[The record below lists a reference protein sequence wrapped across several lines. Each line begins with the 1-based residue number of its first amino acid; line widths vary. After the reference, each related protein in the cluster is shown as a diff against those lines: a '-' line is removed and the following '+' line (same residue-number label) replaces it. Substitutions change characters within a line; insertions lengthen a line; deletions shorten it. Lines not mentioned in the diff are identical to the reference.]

1 MRASAN
7 RRRFAALTCLA
18 LVPTLGAC
26 QAHMDLT
33 VHEEGTYDAVIRMVD
48 NTSSQITSTSQCK
61 QLASSL
67 RSSIATNKG
76 SEIKVKSIKGDEGIG
91 CEFTFKSIP
100 VATAATKPAPN
111 ASAASTAN
119 ASANANASASPTGA
133 TNALV
138 WRQGNKIFVRIPGVN
153 TDGDSDAAGASPSA
167 STSTGANGSN
177 GSAGS
182 SGSGSSGGSSK
193 SGGSDDV
200 VEKYKSLI
208 DTKLTVTFPGA
219 VIDAGGGKVQGH
231 KVTWS
236 GPQILATGV
245 SASGYAIGDGGM
257 PWYSASRPWAW
268 LIVGSVFA
276 LTAFGFWRRRRARS

>member
-1 MRASAN
+1 
-7 RRRFAALTCLA
+7 
-18 LVPTLGAC
+18 
-26 QAHMDLT
+26 MDLT

-138 WRQGNKIFVRIPGVN
+138 WRQGNKVFVRIPG
-153 TDGDSDAAGASPSA
+153 
-167 STSTGANGSN
+167 
-177 GSAGS
+177 
-182 SGSGSSGGSSK
+182 
-193 SGGSDDV
+193 
-200 VEKYKSLI
+200 
-208 DTKLTVTFPGA
+208 
-219 VIDAGGGKVQGH
+219 GKH
-231 KVTWS
+231 
-236 GPQILATGV
+236 
-245 SASGYAIGDGGM
+245 
-257 PWYSASRPWAW
+257 
-268 LIVGSVFA
+268 
-276 LTAFGFWRRRRARS
+276 

>member
-1 MRASAN
+1 
-7 RRRFAALTCLA
+7 
-18 LVPTLGAC
+18 
-26 QAHMDLT
+26 MDLT
-33 VHEEGTYDAVIRMVD
+33 VHQEGTYDAVIRMVD

-100 VATAATKPAPN
+100 VATAATKPAPS

-119 ASANANASASPTGA
+119 GSANANASANASASPAGV

-138 WRQGNKIFVRIPGVN
+138 WRQGNKVFVRIPGVN
-153 TDGDSDAAGASPSA
+153 TDGNSEAATASPSA
-167 STSTGANGSN
+167 GASTSSGGSSGSGNSAGSN

-182 SGSGSSGGSSK
+182 AGSGSGSSNGSGK
-193 SGGSDDV
+193 SGGGDDV

-245 SASGYAIGDGGM
+245 SASGYAIGNGGM
-257 PWYSASRPWAW
+257 PWYSA
-268 LIVGSVFA
+268 
-276 LTAFGFWRRRRARS
+276 

>member
-1 MRASAN
+1 
-7 RRRFAALTCLA
+7 
-18 LVPTLGAC
+18 
-26 QAHMDLT
+26 MDLT

-119 ASANANASASPTGA
+119 ASANASASPAGV

-138 WRQGNKIFVRIPGVN
+138 WRQGNKVFVRIPGVN
-153 TDGDSDAAGASPSA
+153 TDGNSESASPNAGAS
-167 STSTGANGSN
+167 TGSNGSSSSNGSN

-257 PWYSASRPWAW
+257 PWYSASRPWSW

>member
-1 MRASAN
+1 
-7 RRRFAALTCLA
+7 
-18 LVPTLGAC
+18 
-26 QAHMDLT
+26 MDLT
-33 VHEEGTYDAVIRMVD
+33 VHQEGTYDAVIRMVD

-76 SEIKVKSIKGDEGIG
+76 SEIKVKSINGDEGIG

-100 VATAATKPAPN
+100 IATAATKPAPS

-119 ASANANASASPTGA
+119 ASANASASPAGT

-138 WRQGNKIFVRIPGVN
+138 WRQGNKVFVRIPGVN
-153 TDGDSDAAGASPSA
+153 TDGDSESASPSA
-167 STSTGANGSN
+167 SAGSGGSN

-182 SGSGSSGGSSK
+182 SGSSGSGSGNSGTSGGSSQSDGSSGSNK

-208 DTKLTVTFPGA
+208 DTKLTVTYPGA

-231 KVTWS
+231 KVTWG
-236 GPQILATGV
+236 GPQRLASGV

-257 PWYSASRPWAW
+257 PWYSASRPWAR

-276 LTAFGFWRRRRARS
+276 LTVFGFWRRRRAHTS

>member
-1 MRASAN
+1 
-7 RRRFAALTCLA
+7 
-18 LVPTLGAC
+18 
-26 QAHMDLT
+26 MDLT
-33 VHEEGTYDAVIRMVD
+33 VHQEGTYDAVIRMVD

-76 SEIKVKSIKGDEGIG
+76 SEIKVKSINGDEGIG

-119 ASANANASASPTGA
+119 ASANAKASASPTGA

-138 WRQGNKIFVRIPGVN
+138 WRQGNKVFVRIPGVN
-153 TDGDSDAAGASPSA
+153 TDGDSEAAGASPSA
-167 STSTGANGSN
+167 STSAGSGSGNSAGSNGSN
-177 GSAGS
+177 GSAGSAGSGSS

-257 PWYSASRPWAW
+257 PWYSASRPWSW

-276 LTAFGFWRRRRARS
+276 LTVFGFWRRRRARS

>member
-1 MRASAN
+1 
-7 RRRFAALTCLA
+7 
-18 LVPTLGAC
+18 
-26 QAHMDLT
+26 MDLT
-33 VHEEGTYDAVIRMVD
+33 VHQEGTYDAVIRMVD

-76 SEIKVKSIKGDEGIG
+76 SEIKVKSINGDEGIG

-100 VATAATKPAPN
+100 VATAATKTAPN
-111 ASAASTAN
+111 ASAASTTN
-119 ASANANASASPTGA
+119 GSANASASPAGV

-138 WRQGNKIFVRIPGVN
+138 WRQGNKVFVRIPGVN
-153 TDGDSDAAGASPSA
+153 TDGNSEAASPSA
-167 STSTGANGSN
+167 GASTGSGGSSGSN

-182 SGSGSSGGSSK
+182 AGSGSGSSNGSGK
-193 SGGSDDV
+193 SGSGDDV

-245 SASGYAIGDGGM
+245 SASGYAIGNGGM
-257 PWYSASRPWAW
+257 PWYSASRPWSW

-276 LTAFGFWRRRRARS
+276 LTAFGFWRRRRAHTS

>member
-1 MRASAN
+1 
-7 RRRFAALTCLA
+7 
-18 LVPTLGAC
+18 
-26 QAHMDLT
+26 MDLT

-119 ASANANASASPTGA
+119 ASANANASASPAGT

-138 WRQGNKIFVRIPGVN
+138 WRQGNKVFVRIPGVN
-153 TDGDSDAAGASPSA
+153 TDGNSEAASPSA
-167 STSTGANGSN
+167 GAST
-177 GSAGS
+177 
-182 SGSGSSGGSSK
+182 SSGGSSK

-245 SASGYAIGDGGM
+245 SASGYAIGNGGM

>member
-1 MRASAN
+1 
-7 RRRFAALTCLA
+7 
-18 LVPTLGAC
+18 
-26 QAHMDLT
+26 MDLT

-119 ASANANASASPTGA
+119 ASANAKASASPTGA

-153 TDGDSDAAGASPSA
+153 TDGDSEAAGASPSA
-167 STSTGANGSN
+167 STSAGSGSGNSAGSNGSN
-177 GSAGS
+177 GSAGSAGSGSS

-257 PWYSASRPWAW
+257 PWYSASRPWSW

-276 LTAFGFWRRRRARS
+276 LTAFGFWRRRRTHTS

>member
-1 MRASAN
+1 
-7 RRRFAALTCLA
+7 
-18 LVPTLGAC
+18 
-26 QAHMDLT
+26 MDLT

-138 WRQGNKIFVRIPGVN
+138 WRQGNKVFVRIPGVN
-153 TDGDSDAAGASPSA
+153 TGGDSEAAGASPSA
-167 STSTGANGSN
+167 STSTGANGS
-177 GSAGS
+177 S
-182 SGSGSSGGSSK
+182 GSSK

>member
-1 MRASAN
+1 
-7 RRRFAALTCLA
+7 
-18 LVPTLGAC
+18 
-26 QAHMDLT
+26 MDLT
-33 VHEEGTYDAVIRMVD
+33 VHQEGTYDAVIRMVD

-138 WRQGNKIFVRIPGVN
+138 WRQGNKVFVRIPGVN
-153 TDGDSDAAGASPSA
+153 TDGNSEAASPSA
-167 STSTGANGSN
+167 GAST
-177 GSAGS
+177 
-182 SGSGSSGGSSK
+182 SSGGSSK

-245 SASGYAIGDGGM
+245 SASGYAIGNGGM
-257 PWYSASRPWAW
+257 PWYSASRPWSW

-276 LTAFGFWRRRRARS
+276 LTAFGFWRRRRTRS

>member
-1 MRASAN
+1 
-7 RRRFAALTCLA
+7 
-18 LVPTLGAC
+18 
-26 QAHMDLT
+26 MDLT
-33 VHEEGTYDAVIRMVD
+33 VHQEGTYDAVIRMVD

-119 ASANANASASPTGA
+119 ASANANASASPTGV

-153 TDGDSDAAGASPSA
+153 TDGDSEAASPSA
-167 STSTGANGSN
+167 GAST
-177 GSAGS
+177 
-182 SGSGSSGGSSK
+182 SSGGSSK

-245 SASGYAIGDGGM
+245 SASGYAIGNGGM

>member
-1 MRASAN
+1 
-7 RRRFAALTCLA
+7 
-18 LVPTLGAC
+18 
-26 QAHMDLT
+26 MDLT

-138 WRQGNKIFVRIPGVN
+138 WRQGNKVFVRIPGVN
-153 TDGDSDAAGASPSA
+153 TDGNSEAASPSA
-167 STSTGANGSN
+167 GAST
-177 GSAGS
+177 
-182 SGSGSSGGSSK
+182 SSGGSSK

-245 SASGYAIGDGGM
+245 SASGYAIGNGGM

>member
-1 MRASAN
+1 
-7 RRRFAALTCLA
+7 
-18 LVPTLGAC
+18 
-26 QAHMDLT
+26 MDLT
-33 VHEEGTYDAVIRMVD
+33 VHQEGTYDAVIRMVD

-119 ASANANASASPTGA
+119 ASANANASASPTGV

-138 WRQGNKIFVRIPGVN
+138 WRQGNKVFVRIPGVN
-153 TDGDSDAAGASPSA
+153 TDGDSETASPSA
-167 STSTGANGSN
+167 GASTSSG
-177 GSAGS
+177 GS
-182 SGSGSSGGSSK
+182 SGSGNSAGSGSGSSNGSSK

-245 SASGYAIGDGGM
+245 SASGYAIGNGGM
-257 PWYSASRPWAW
+257 PWYSASRPWSW

-276 LTAFGFWRRRRARS
+276 LTAFGFWRRRRAHTS

>member
-1 MRASAN
+1 
-7 RRRFAALTCLA
+7 
-18 LVPTLGAC
+18 
-26 QAHMDLT
+26 MDLT

-119 ASANANASASPTGA
+119 ASANANASASPAGA

-138 WRQGNKIFVRIPGVN
+138 WRQGNKVFVRIPGVN
-153 TDGDSDAAGASPSA
+153 TDGNSEAAAASPGASAGSGSGNSA
-167 STSTGANGSN
+167 GSN

-182 SGSGSSGGSSK
+182 AGSGSGSSSK
-193 SGGSDDV
+193 SGSGDDV
-200 VEKYKSLI
+200 LEKYKSLI

-245 SASGYAIGDGGM
+245 SASGYAIGNGGM

>member
-1 MRASAN
+1 
-7 RRRFAALTCLA
+7 
-18 LVPTLGAC
+18 
-26 QAHMDLT
+26 MDLT

-119 ASANANASASPTGA
+119 ASANANASASPTGV

-138 WRQGNKIFVRIPGVN
+138 WRQGNKVFVRIPGVN
-153 TDGDSDAAGASPSA
+153 TGGDSDAAGASPSA
-167 STSTGANGSN
+167 GTSAGANGS
-177 GSAGS
+177 
-182 SGSGSSGGSSK
+182 SGSNK

-245 SASGYAIGDGGM
+245 SASGYAIGNGGM

>member
-1 MRASAN
+1 
-7 RRRFAALTCLA
+7 
-18 LVPTLGAC
+18 
-26 QAHMDLT
+26 MDLT

-119 ASANANASASPTGA
+119 ASANAKASASPTGA

-153 TDGDSDAAGASPSA
+153 TDGDSEAASPSA
-167 STSTGANGSN
+167 STSAGSGSGNSAGSNGSN
-177 GSAGS
+177 GSAGSAGSGSS

-245 SASGYAIGDGGM
+245 SASGYAIGNGGM
-257 PWYSASRPWAW
+257 PWYSASRPWSW

>member
-1 MRASAN
+1 
-7 RRRFAALTCLA
+7 
-18 LVPTLGAC
+18 
-26 QAHMDLT
+26 MDLT

-100 VATAATKPAPN
+100 VATAATKPIPN

-138 WRQGNKIFVRIPGVN
+138 WRQGNKVFVRIPGVN
-153 TDGDSDAAGASPSA
+153 TDGNSEATTASPSA
-167 STSTGANGSN
+167 GASTSSGGSSGSGNSAGSN

-182 SGSGSSGGSSK
+182 AGSGSGSSNGSGK
-193 SGGSDDV
+193 SGGGDDV

-245 SASGYAIGDGGM
+245 SASGYAIGNGGM
-257 PWYSASRPWAW
+257 PWYSASRPWSW

-276 LTAFGFWRRRRARS
+276 LTAFGFWRRRHAHTS

>member
-1 MRASAN
+1 
-7 RRRFAALTCLA
+7 
-18 LVPTLGAC
+18 
-26 QAHMDLT
+26 MDLT

-119 ASANANASASPTGA
+119 ASANAKASASPTGA

-153 TDGDSDAAGASPSA
+153 TDGDSEAASPSA
-167 STSTGANGSN
+167 STSAGSGSGNSAGSNGSN

-182 SGSGSSGGSSK
+182 AGSGGSSGSSGSGSSNGSGK

-245 SASGYAIGDGGM
+245 SASGYAIGNGGM
-257 PWYSASRPWAW
+257 PWYSASRPWSW

-276 LTAFGFWRRRRARS
+276 LTAFGFWRRRRTRS

>member
-1 MRASAN
+1 
-7 RRRFAALTCLA
+7 
-18 LVPTLGAC
+18 
-26 QAHMDLT
+26 MDLT

-138 WRQGNKIFVRIPGVN
+138 WRQGNKVFVRIPGVN
-153 TDGDSDAAGASPSA
+153 TDGNSEAASPSA
-167 STSTGANGSN
+167 GASAGSGGSGNSANSN
-177 GSAGS
+177 GSAGSAGSGS
-182 SGSGSSGGSSK
+182 SGSGSSGS
-193 SGGSDDV
+193 SDDV

-245 SASGYAIGDGGM
+245 SASGYAIGNGGM

>member
-1 MRASAN
+1 
-7 RRRFAALTCLA
+7 
-18 LVPTLGAC
+18 
-26 QAHMDLT
+26 MDLT

-76 SEIKVKSIKGDEGIG
+76 SEIKVKSINGDEGIG

-100 VATAATKPAPN
+100 IATAATKPAPS

-119 ASANANASASPTGA
+119 ASANANASASPTGT

-138 WRQGNKIFVRIPGVN
+138 WRQGNKVFVRIPGVN
-153 TDGDSDAAGASPSA
+153 TDGDSESAGASPSA
-167 STSTGANGSN
+167 STSTGSGSGNSAGSNGSN

-182 SGSGSSGGSSK
+182 AGSGSGSSSGSGGSNK

-245 SASGYAIGDGGM
+245 SASGYAIGNGGM

-276 LTAFGFWRRRRARS
+276 LTAFGFWRRRRTRS

>member
-1 MRASAN
+1 
-7 RRRFAALTCLA
+7 
-18 LVPTLGAC
+18 
-26 QAHMDLT
+26 MDLT

-138 WRQGNKIFVRIPGVN
+138 WRQGNKVFVRIPGVN
-153 TDGDSDAAGASPSA
+153 TDGDSEAAGASPSA
-167 STSTGANGSN
+167 GASTGANGSSGSNKSGGSN

-193 SGGSDDV
+193 SGGSSGSSKSGSGDDV

-245 SASGYAIGDGGM
+245 SASGYAIGNGGM
-257 PWYSASRPWAW
+257 PWYSASRPWSW

>member
-1 MRASAN
+1 
-7 RRRFAALTCLA
+7 
-18 LVPTLGAC
+18 
-26 QAHMDLT
+26 MDLT
-33 VHEEGTYDAVIRMVD
+33 VHQEGTYDAVIRMVD

-100 VATAATKPAPN
+100 IATAATKPAPS
-111 ASAASTAN
+111 ASGASTAN
-119 ASANANASASPTGA
+119 ASANASASPAGT

-138 WRQGNKIFVRIPGVN
+138 WRQGNKVFVRIPGVN
-153 TDGDSDAAGASPSA
+153 TDGDSEAASPGASAGSGSGNSA
-167 STSTGANGSN
+167 GSN

-182 SGSGSSGGSSK
+182 SGSGSSGNSGSSGGSNK
-193 SGGSDDV
+193 SGGNDDV

-245 SASGYAIGDGGM
+245 SASGYAIGNGGM
-257 PWYSASRPWAW
+257 PWYSASRPWSW

>member
-1 MRASAN
+1 
-7 RRRFAALTCLA
+7 
-18 LVPTLGAC
+18 
-26 QAHMDLT
+26 MDLT
-33 VHEEGTYDAVIRMVD
+33 VHQEGTYDAVIRMVD

-100 VATAATKPAPN
+100 VATAATKPDPN
-111 ASAASTAN
+111 ASTASAN

-138 WRQGNKIFVRIPGVN
+138 WRQGNKVFVRIPGVN
-153 TDGDSDAAGASPSA
+153 TDGDSEAAGASPSA
-167 STSTGANGSN
+167 GTSAGSG
-177 GSAGS
+177 GSSKSGGS
-182 SGSGSSGGSSK
+182 SGSKK

-245 SASGYAIGDGGM
+245 SASGYAIGNGGM

-276 LTAFGFWRRRRARS
+276 LTVFGFWRRRRARS

>member
-1 MRASAN
+1 
-7 RRRFAALTCLA
+7 
-18 LVPTLGAC
+18 
-26 QAHMDLT
+26 MDLT

-100 VATAATKPAPN
+100 VATAATKPIPN

-119 ASANANASASPTGA
+119 ASANASASPAGV

-138 WRQGNKIFVRIPGVN
+138 WRQGNKVFVRIPGVN
-153 TDGDSDAAGASPSA
+153 TDGNSEAATASPSA
-167 STSTGANGSN
+167 GASTGSGGSGGSNGSAGSAGSNGSN
-177 GSAGS
+177 GSAGSAGSGSS

-245 SASGYAIGDGGM
+245 SASGYAIGNGGM

>member
-1 MRASAN
+1 
-7 RRRFAALTCLA
+7 
-18 LVPTLGAC
+18 
-26 QAHMDLT
+26 MDLT

-67 RSSIATNKG
+67 RSSIATNKD

-100 VATAATKPAPN
+100 VATAATKPIPN

-138 WRQGNKIFVRIPGVN
+138 WRQGNKVFVRIPGVN
-153 TDGDSDAAGASPSA
+153 TDGDSEAAGASPSA
-167 STSTGANGSN
+167 STSAGSGSGNSAGSNGSN
-177 GSAGS
+177 GSAGSAGSGSS

-257 PWYSASRPWAW
+257 PWYSASRPWSW

>member
-1 MRASAN
+1 
-7 RRRFAALTCLA
+7 
-18 LVPTLGAC
+18 
-26 QAHMDLT
+26 MDLT
-33 VHEEGTYDAVIRMVD
+33 VHQEGTYDAVIRMVD

-61 QLASSL
+61 QLANSL

-111 ASAASTAN
+111 ASATSTASAN

-138 WRQGNKIFVRIPGVN
+138 WRQGNKVFVRIPGVN
-153 TDGDSDAAGASPSA
+153 TDGNSEAASPSA
-167 STSTGANGSN
+167 STGSGGSSGSGNSAGSN

-182 SGSGSSGGSSK
+182 AGSGSGSSNGSGK
-193 SGGSDDV
+193 SGSGDDV

>member
-1 MRASAN
+1 
-7 RRRFAALTCLA
+7 
-18 LVPTLGAC
+18 
-26 QAHMDLT
+26 MDLT

-138 WRQGNKIFVRIPGVN
+138 WRQGNKVFVRIPGVN
-153 TDGDSDAAGASPSA
+153 TDGDSEAAGASPSA
-167 STSTGANGSN
+167 STSTGSGSSNGSGGSTGSGSGNSAGSNGSN

-182 SGSGSSGGSSK
+182 ASSGGSSK

-245 SASGYAIGDGGM
+245 SASGYAIGNGGM

-276 LTAFGFWRRRRARS
+276 LTVFGFWRRRRARS

>member
-1 MRASAN
+1 
-7 RRRFAALTCLA
+7 
-18 LVPTLGAC
+18 
-26 QAHMDLT
+26 MDLT
-33 VHEEGTYDAVIRMVD
+33 VHQEGTYDAVIRMVD

-111 ASAASTAN
+111 ASATSTASAN

-138 WRQGNKIFVRIPGVN
+138 WRQGNKVFVRIPGVN
-153 TDGDSDAAGASPSA
+153 TGGDSDAAAASPSA
-167 STSTGANGSN
+167 GTSAGSN
-177 GSAGS
+177 GSGGS
-182 SGSGSSGGSSK
+182 TGSGSGNSAGSNGSGGSSK
-193 SGGSDDV
+193 SGSGDDV

-276 LTAFGFWRRRRARS
+276 LTAFGFWRRRRTRS

>member
-1 MRASAN
+1 
-7 RRRFAALTCLA
+7 
-18 LVPTLGAC
+18 
-26 QAHMDLT
+26 MDLT

-100 VATAATKPAPN
+100 VATAATKPAPS

-119 ASANANASASPTGA
+119 GSANASASPAGV

-138 WRQGNKIFVRIPGVN
+138 WRQGNKVFVRIPGVN
-153 TDGDSDAAGASPSA
+153 TDGNSEAASPSA
-167 STSTGANGSN
+167 STGSGGSGGSN

-182 SGSGSSGGSSK
+182 AGSGKSDGSSGSGK
-193 SGGSDDV
+193 SGSGDDV

-245 SASGYAIGDGGM
+245 SASGYAIGNGGM
-257 PWYSASRPWAW
+257 PWYSASRPWSW

>member
-1 MRASAN
+1 
-7 RRRFAALTCLA
+7 
-18 LVPTLGAC
+18 
-26 QAHMDLT
+26 MDLT
-33 VHEEGTYDAVIRMVD
+33 VHQEGTYDAVIRMVD

-76 SEIKVKSIKGDEGIG
+76 SEIKVKSINGDEGIG

-100 VATAATKPAPN
+100 IATAATKPAPS

-119 ASANANASASPTGA
+119 ASANANASASPTGT

-138 WRQGNKIFVRIPGVN
+138 WRQGNKVFVRIPGVN
-153 TDGDSDAAGASPSA
+153 TDGDSESAGASPSA
-167 STSTGANGSN
+167 STSTGANGSSSSNGSN

-182 SGSGSSGGSSK
+182 SGSGSSGGSSKSGGSSGSNK

-245 SASGYAIGDGGM
+245 SASGYAIGNGGM

>member
-1 MRASAN
+1 
-7 RRRFAALTCLA
+7 
-18 LVPTLGAC
+18 
-26 QAHMDLT
+26 MDLT
-33 VHEEGTYDAVIRMVD
+33 VHQEGTYDAVIRMVD

-76 SEIKVKSIKGDEGIG
+76 SEIKVKSINGDEGIG

-111 ASAASTAN
+111 ASGASTAN
-119 ASANANASASPTGA
+119 ASANASASPAGV

-138 WRQGNKIFVRIPGVN
+138 WRQGNKVFVRIPGVN
-153 TDGDSDAAGASPSA
+153 TDGNSEAATASPSA
-167 STSTGANGSN
+167 GASTGSGGSGGSN

-182 SGSGSSGGSSK
+182 SGSGS

-276 LTAFGFWRRRRARS
+276 LTVFGFWRRRRARS

>member
-1 MRASAN
+1 
-7 RRRFAALTCLA
+7 
-18 LVPTLGAC
+18 
-26 QAHMDLT
+26 MDLT

-100 VATAATKPAPN
+100 VATAATKPIPN
-111 ASAASTAN
+111 ASAASAN

-138 WRQGNKIFVRIPGVN
+138 WRQGNKVFVRIPGVN
-153 TDGDSDAAGASPSA
+153 TGGDSESASPSA
-167 STSTGANGSN
+167 STGSGSGNSAGSNGSN

-182 SGSGSSGGSSK
+182 AGSGSGGSGSSSGSSK

-245 SASGYAIGDGGM
+245 SASGYAIGNGGM

>member
-1 MRASAN
+1 
-7 RRRFAALTCLA
+7 
-18 LVPTLGAC
+18 
-26 QAHMDLT
+26 MDLT

-111 ASAASTAN
+111 ASATSTTSAN

-138 WRQGNKIFVRIPGVN
+138 WRQGNKVFVRIPGVN
-153 TDGDSDAAGASPSA
+153 TGGDSEAAGASPSA
-167 STSTGANGSN
+167 GTSAGSGGSGGSTGSGSGNSAGSN
-177 GSAGS
+177 G
-182 SGSGSSGGSSK
+182 SGGSSK
-193 SGGSDDV
+193 SGSGDDV
-200 VEKYKSLI
+200 LEKYKSLI

>member
-1 MRASAN
+1 
-7 RRRFAALTCLA
+7 
-18 LVPTLGAC
+18 
-26 QAHMDLT
+26 MDLT

-100 VATAATKPAPN
+100 VATA
-111 ASAASTAN
+111 SAGSGSGN
-119 ASANANASASPTGA
+119 SAGS
-133 TNALV
+133 
-138 WRQGNKIFVRIPGVN
+138 
-153 TDGDSDAAGASPSA
+153 
-167 STSTGANGSN
+167 NGSN
-177 GSAGS
+177 GSAGSAGSGSS
-182 SGSGSSGGSSK
+182 SGSGSSGGSSKSGGSSGSNK

-245 SASGYAIGDGGM
+245 SASGYAIGNGGM

-276 LTAFGFWRRRRARS
+276 LTAFGFWRRRRTRS

>member
-1 MRASAN
+1 
-7 RRRFAALTCLA
+7 
-18 LVPTLGAC
+18 
-26 QAHMDLT
+26 MDLT
-33 VHEEGTYDAVIRMVD
+33 VHQEGTYDAVIRMVD

-76 SEIKVKSIKGDEGIG
+76 SEIKVKSINGDEGIG

-100 VATAATKPAPN
+100 VATAATKPAPS
-111 ASAASTAN
+111 ASGASTAN
-119 ASANANASASPTGA
+119 GSANANASASPAGA

-138 WRQGNKIFVRIPGVN
+138 WRQGNKVFVRIPGVN
-153 TDGDSDAAGASPSA
+153 TDRDSESASPSA
-167 STSTGANGSN
+167 STSTGANGSSGSNKSGGSN

-182 SGSGSSGGSSK
+182 SGSGS

-245 SASGYAIGDGGM
+245 SASGYAIGNGGM
-257 PWYSASRPWAW
+257 PWYSASRPWSW

-276 LTAFGFWRRRRARS
+276 LTAFGFWRRRRTRS

>member
-1 MRASAN
+1 
-7 RRRFAALTCLA
+7 
-18 LVPTLGAC
+18 
-26 QAHMDLT
+26 MDLT

-138 WRQGNKIFVRIPGVN
+138 WRQGNKVFVRIPGVN
-153 TDGDSDAAGASPSA
+153 TDGNSDAAGASPSA
-167 STSTGANGSN
+167 GTSAGANGS
-177 GSAGS
+177 
-182 SGSGSSGGSSK
+182 SGSNK

-245 SASGYAIGDGGM
+245 SASGYAIGNGGM
-257 PWYSASRPWAW
+257 PWYSASRPWSW

-276 LTAFGFWRRRRARS
+276 LTAFGFWRRRRAHTS

>member
-1 MRASAN
+1 
-7 RRRFAALTCLA
+7 
-18 LVPTLGAC
+18 
-26 QAHMDLT
+26 MDLT

-76 SEIKVKSIKGDEGIG
+76 SEIKVKSINGDEGIG

-119 ASANANASASPTGA
+119 ASANASASPAGV

-138 WRQGNKIFVRIPGVN
+138 WRQGNKVFVRIPGVN
-153 TDGDSDAAGASPSA
+153 TDGDSEAASPSA
-167 STSTGANGSN
+167 GASTGANGSSGSNKSGGSN

-193 SGGSDDV
+193 SGGSSGSSKSGSGDDV

-245 SASGYAIGDGGM
+245 SASGYAIGNGGM
-257 PWYSASRPWAW
+257 PWYSASRPWSW

-276 LTAFGFWRRRRARS
+276 LTAFGFWRRRRAHTS

>member
-1 MRASAN
+1 
-7 RRRFAALTCLA
+7 
-18 LVPTLGAC
+18 
-26 QAHMDLT
+26 MDLT

-111 ASAASTAN
+111 ASGASTAN
-119 ASANANASASPTGA
+119 ASANASASPAGV

-138 WRQGNKIFVRIPGVN
+138 WRQGNKVFVRIPGVN
-153 TDGDSDAAGASPSA
+153 TDGNSEAATASPSA
-167 STSTGANGSN
+167 GASTGSGGSGGSN

-182 SGSGSSGGSSK
+182 AGSGSGSSNGSGK
-193 SGGSDDV
+193 SGSGDDV

-245 SASGYAIGDGGM
+245 SASGYAIGNGGM

>member
-1 MRASAN
+1 
-7 RRRFAALTCLA
+7 
-18 LVPTLGAC
+18 
-26 QAHMDLT
+26 MDLT

-138 WRQGNKIFVRIPGVN
+138 WRQGNKVFVRIPGVN
-153 TDGDSDAAGASPSA
+153 TDGDSEAASPSA
-167 STSTGANGSN
+167 STGSG

-182 SGSGSSGGSSK
+182 AGSGSGSSGGSSK

-245 SASGYAIGDGGM
+245 SASGYAIGNGGI
-257 PWYSASRPWAW
+257 PWYSASRPWSW

-276 LTAFGFWRRRRARS
+276 LTAFGFWRRRRAHS